1 MSKLFNDEFLD
12 DVRKAGTICLIDSGY
27 GAYHIYELLCDM
39 LHKAPL
45 EVTDEWI
52 EEYPFIWDEFF
63 DKAQEELPED
73 IILWNNETGDFLV
86 SMFSDYAE
94 NNIDNND
101 IQDIINEIECKIE
114 KEIELRKRLEI
125 ENVENGE
132 YYYLFENI
140 DYFSLSN
147 VEIVAHEDYYNH
159 ESDST
164 ISTAVVYSGE
174 IEVEISKEIFNEIE
188 RIVLEVL
195 LTSPEYTHVCIS
207 NNGDSILAYD
217 TFYLQQELRRV

>member
-27 GAYHIYELLCDM
+27 GALHIYERLCDM

-73 IILWNNETGDFLV
+73 IVLWNNETGDFLV
-86 SMFSDYAE
+86 STFSDYARS
-94 NNIDNND
+94 NIDD
-101 IQDIINEIECKIE
+101 DYIQDIINEIECKIE

-132 YYYLFENI
+132 YAYLFENI

-159 ESDST
+159 ENEDT
-164 ISTAVVYSGE
+164 IVSSIIYDGE
-174 IEVEISKEIFNEIE
+174 IEVYIEKSIFSTKE

-217 TFYLQQELRRV
+217 TFYLVQYLQKI